1 MELLFFDVALGA
13 SLLLRLPQLFMDPEH
28 VLPLWNLLPYS

>member
-13 SLLLRLPQLFMDPEH
+13 SHLLRLPQLFMDPEH
-28 VLPLWNLLPYS
+28 VLPLRNLLPYS